1 MPEGYSM
8 VKGPGFAAGVFRQ
21 GCFNQREQR
30 VLSRGA
36 VPFTGLA
43 RRLADNPLT
52 LAVFGF
58 TL

>member
-1 MPEGYSM
+1 M